1 MHRFF
6 VRPDQ
11 IDDIKGQI
19 TGTDVN
25 HIAHVLRLKPG
36 EEILI
41 SNRQGT
47 EYYCIIEGIEEES
60 VFCRVLYTQ
69 AAEQE
74 LPTKLYLFQ
83 GLPKQDKME
92 LIIQKS
98 VELGAYEII
107 PVSMARTIV
116 KITEKKLD
124 KKTDRWQKISEAAAK
139 QCGRGIIP
147 KVHEPMSMK
156 QAIEYAGTLDQVLVP
171 YEKADDL
178 EESKKI
184 MMNPGQYHSIGIF
197 IGPEGGIESQEIEKL
212 EAIGAR
218 TVTLGKRILR
228 TETAGLVALSILMY
242 HLEV

>member
-6 VRPDQ
+6 VEPDQ
-11 IDDIKGQI
+11 INEESGRILGS
-19 TGTDVN
+19 DVN
-25 HIAHVLRLKPG
+25 HIAHVLRLKTG

-41 SNRQGT
+41 SNRQGKD
-47 EYYCIIEGIEEES
+47 YYCIIEEIEEDS
-60 VFCRVLYTQ
+60 VFCRVLYTRIS
-69 AAEQE
+69 EQE

-92 LIIQKS
+92 LIIQKA

-107 PVSMARTIV
+107 PVAMARSIV
-116 KITEKKLD
+116 KVTEKNQD
-124 KKTDRWQKISEAAAK
+124 KKTERWQKIAESAAK

-147 KVHEPMSMK
+147 KVHEPLTMK
-156 QAIEYAGTLDQVLVP
+156 AAAAYAAALDQVLVP
-171 YEKADDL
+171 YEKADNMVH
-178 EESKKI
+178 SKQI
-184 MMNPGQYHSIGIF
+184 LSNPGNYDSIGIF

-212 EAIGAR
+212 EAIGAH

-228 TETAGLVALSILMY
+228 TETAGLVVLSILMY